1 MSRDP
6 DPDRIRDRAAYADL
20 DDHQQD
26 LGVWADGSGSTALP
40 AAVDV
45 HTFGP
50 RGTELPR
57 GPDAPPVDP
66 ADCDRCQGAADLPCW
81 DHFRRGCF
89 DRVE

>member
-1 MSRDP
+1 VPTDP

-45 HTFGP
+45 HTVP
-50 RGTELPR
+50 
-57 GPDAPPVDP
+57 APLLIDDDWEDRLPVDP
-66 ADCDRCQGAADLPCW
+66 ADCQACRTLPV
-81 DHFRRGCF
+81 GQPCF
-89 DRVE
+89 DHYYLGWYDAE